1 MKLAAWSDLLRF
13 ETPGYLVLLA
23 VIPLLV
29 ALSFRSLA
37 GLGPAR
43 RAAAIIAR
51 TLVVVCMVLALA
63 GAQSVRRTHDLSVVF
78 VVDRS
83 HSVPRNLQEDSFGFI
98 QDAST
103 ALRREH
109 DRIGV
114 VAFNGVSAVEQL
126 PASALGIDRLSDPAV
141 PDQTNI
147 AAALRMAAALFTDDA
162 ARRIVVLSDGNQTAG
177 QALEEAD
184 QLRAAGVLVDV
195 LPLRYEHADEVVF
208 ERLSAPATATSEET
222 INLQMVLRA
231 TRPAAGRILLYHN
244 EQLIDLDPRS
254 ASAGY
259 PVTLDAGPNRL
270 QIPVPLRAA
279 GAHRFRAVFEPGDPG
294 QDAIAGNNEGRAFTI
309 VSGQGR
315 ILILTTVNDHASA
328 QILARALAA
337 EKLECDV
344 EIAGEQPIDQV
355 RLLEYSAVI
364 LSNVARNYLS
374 EEAEKSLTVYVR
386 DLGGGLIMVGG
397 DESYGAGGWLGSPV
411 EEIMPVSFDV
421 KAKKQIPKG
430 ALVLVMHAC
439 EIPQGNYWGE
449 RVAVESVKTL
459 SSRDLIGILQYEWR
473 GAQDQYWL
481 VPLREVG
488 DKAAIIRTIRSMNMG
503 DLPDLDAV
511 MRPGVEALIS
521 RTDAAARHM
530 IVISDFD
537 PARPRDDLIQ
547 LMQTHKITCSTVA
560 IGFGG
565 HTINVGLAQLIARS
579 TGGKYY
585 EASDPTRLPQIFIKE
600 SQVVRRSLIHEVR
613 FTPRIV
619 SSLSP
624 VIAGLEAAGLPPLDG
639 YVLTTARPLAQ
650 VALVRETEEGQD
662 PILAHWQVGLGKSVA
677 FTSGMWPR
685 WGADWA
691 PWAGFSKLWAQ
702 VVRWASRQSAAA
714 ALDVSTSVE
723 GGIGRIRVEAR
734 DKNAAAI
741 NFMTIEGTLV
751 DPELK
756 ARPLLLVQTGP
767 GEYEGQFGAD
777 QAGSYVFN
785 LAYQMGSGADA
796 VSGTLQ
802 TGASVAFSPEFR
814 NLRTNERL
822 LSELAGRTG
831 GRVLARQEAAAVFDR
846 TSLPTAEVRRSIWED
861 LTRLML
867 LLFLLDVAIRRIAV
881 HPLELLRKLRQRIAE
896 LGAARRPAEESVA
909 TLATLKGTREVLR
922 ETLTEAAR
930 AGEAGTPPSRPAR
943 YEPPVPDSRVTEE
956 LSKALGGASEKEAP
970 IVARPTRKAPKEGEA
985 DYTSRLLKAKRRA
998 RDDMDTEKR

>member
-1 MKLAAWSDLLRF
+1 MTLAAWPELLRF

-23 VIPLLV
+23 VLPLLV

-51 TLVVVCMVLALA
+51 TLVVLCMVLALA
-63 GAQSVRRTHDLSVVF
+63 GAQSVRRTHDLCVVF

-83 HSVPRNLQEDSFGFI
+83 HSVPRDLQEDSFEFI
-98 QDAST
+98 RDANS
-103 ALRREH
+103 APRREH
-109 DRIGV
+109 DRFGV

-126 PASALGIDRLSDPAV
+126 PAGALGIDRLSDPAV

-147 AAALRMAAALFTDDA
+147 AAALRMAAALFTDDT

-184 QLRAAGVLVDV
+184 QLRAAGVPVDV
-195 LPLRYEHADEVVF
+195 LPLRYEHAEEVVF

-231 TRPAAGRILLYHN
+231 TRPTAGRILLYHN

-270 QIPVPLRAA
+270 QIPVPLRVA
-279 GAHRFRAVFEPGDPG
+279 GAHRFRAVFEPGDPR

-315 ILILTTVNDHASA
+315 ILILTTVNDRASA
-328 QILARALAA
+328 GILARALAS

-344 EIAGEQPIDQV
+344 EVAGEAPVDQV

-374 EEAEKSLTVYVR
+374 EEAERSLAVYVR

-421 KAKKQIPKG
+421 KARKQIPKG

-449 RVAVESVKTL
+449 RVAVESVKAL

-488 DKAAIIRTIRSMNMG
+488 DKAAIIRTIRSMDMG

-521 RTDAAARHM
+521 RSDAAARHM

-537 PARPRDDLIQ
+537 PAPPRPDLIQ
-547 LMQTHKITCSTVA
+547 LMQTHRITCSTVA

-565 HTINVGLAQLIARS
+565 HTIDVNQAQLIASS

-585 EASDPTRLPQIFIKE
+585 ETRDPARLPQIFIKE

-650 VALVRETEEGQD
+650 VALVRQTEEGQD

-685 WGADWA
+685 WGAEWA

-702 VVRWASRQSAAA
+702 IVRWASRQSAAA
-714 ALDVSTSVE
+714 ALDVTTSVE
-723 GGIGRIRVEAR
+723 GGAGRIRVEAR

-756 ARPLLLVQTGP
+756 ARPLQLVQTGP
-767 GEYEGQFGAD
+767 GEYEGRFDAD
-777 QAGSYVFN
+777 RAGSYVFN
-785 LAYQMGSGADA
+785 LAYRMGSGADA
-796 VSGTLQ
+796 TSGTLQ
-802 TGASVAFSPEFR
+802 TGVSVAFSPEFR
-814 NLRTNERL
+814 ELRTNERL
-822 LSELAGRTG
+822 LRELAGRTG
-831 GRVLARQEAAAVFDR
+831 GRVLARQDAAAVFDR
-846 TSLPTAEVRRSIWED
+846 ANLPTTEVRRSIWED

-881 HPLELLRKLRQRIAE
+881 HPVELLRKLRQRIAE
-896 LGAARRPAEESVA
+896 LGGARRPADESAA
-909 TLATLKGTREVLR
+909 TLATLKGTRQGLR
-922 ETLTEAAR
+922 ETLAEAAG
-930 AGEAGTPPSRPAR
+930 AGEAGIPPGRPAR
-943 YEPPVPDSRVTEE
+943 YEPPVPDARVTEE
-956 LSKALGGASEKEAP
+956 LSKALGGAREKEAP
-970 IVARPTRKAPKEGEA
+970 IVARPARKPPAQGEA